1 MDKTRHIIPGIY
13 LLATLTL
20 CCLVLYSC
28 FRMSYSTTG
37 ASIPVEA
44 KTFSVQYVENQARTV
59 EPGLSQKVTEA
70 LKDYI
75 QDNSSLILVNGMGD
89 IDFEA
94 VITTYDPD
102 KPVSIVAGDE
112 AAKNRFTM
120 GIKVKFTCDVKPELD
135 FESSFSRYED
145 YSSSSN
151 FSSVKED
158 LTEQILDLLLE
169 DIYKRAF
176 VNW

>member
-1 MDKTRHIIPGIY
+1 MK
-13 LLATLTL
+13 
-20 CCLVLYSC
+20 
-28 FRMSYSTTG
+28 YSTTG

-59 EPGLSQKVTEA
+59 EPGLSQQVTDG
-70 LKDYI
+70 LKDYV
-75 QDNSSLILVNGMGD
+75 QSNSTLILVTGSGD

-94 VITTYDPD
+94 VITGYDF
-102 KPVSIVAGDE
+102 KPVAIVSGDE
-112 AAKNRFTM
+112 AAKNRFTIS
-120 GIKVKFTCDVKPELD
+120 IKVRFTCDVKPELD

-145 YSSSSN
+145 YSSSSD
-151 FSSVKED
+151 FESVKTE
-158 LTEQILDLLLE
+158 LTENMLVLLME